1 MSVRDGVMLY
11 LFVKHEGYDRDG
23 NLMSSDGSAFPE
35 AQNKKHKNNKNYA
48 SSAFDKRGDVVDA
61 GA

>member
-35 AQNKKHKNNKNYA
+35 AQNKKH
-48 SSAFDKRGDVVDA
+48 
-61 GA
+61 